1 MASYTAVVTVGPQ
14 FPVVYYGFPSREVH
28 DLWFGMVDRARNL
41 VTDTEPLWN
50 WTSDDQMVAYMAEWF
65 GLLERIVRDFG
76 IQMIPPD
83 IYSGAENSN
92 RTLQS
97 LGRPRMDAFDAD
109 CSEPPRHAGCELL
122 GIYDPVAFGQGRL
135 VPFRPSS

>member
-1 MASYTAVVTVGPQ
+1 M
-14 FPVVYYGFPSREVH
+14 
-28 DLWFGMVDRARNL
+28 WFGMVDRARNL
-41 VTDTEPLWN
+41 ATDTEPLWN
-50 WTSDDQMVAYMAEWF
+50 WTSDDQMVAF